1 MEQMFTGLVQAVGR
15 VASLTGSRLEV
26 DADGA
31 WPNDPLQ
38 TGESIAVN
46 GACLTALDEAAR
58 LKFDL
63 SPETLSRTALGALQ
77 PGSLVNLE
85 RSLRVGDRLGG
96 HFVLGHVDA
105 VAQILA
111 ITPQEGFFDVEFS
124 IPDGAAPLLIDKG
137 SVALDG
143 ISLTV
148 IAPSHTSFRV
158 AVIPHTWQHTH
169 LHTKQ
174 AGNRV
179 NLELDMLA
187 KHVQRLS
194 QA

>member
-1 MEQMFTGLVQAVGR
+1 MFTGLVQAVGR
-15 VASLTGSRLEV
+15 AALLSGSRMEI
-26 DADGA
+26 DAAGA
-31 WPNDPLQ
+31 WPGDPIQ
-38 TGESIAVN
+38 AGESIAVN
-46 GACLTALDEAAR
+46 GACLTALDTSDR

-63 SPETLSRTALGALQ
+63 SPETFQRTSLGAVE

-85 RSLRVGDRLGG
+85 RALRVGDRLGG

-105 VAQILA
+105 VAEILR
-111 ITPQEGFFDVEFS
+111 ITPLDEFFEVEFS
-124 IPDGAAPLLIDKG
+124 IPEGAAPLLIDKG

-148 IAPSHTSFRV
+148 IAPTTESFRV

-169 LHTKQ
+169 LHTKKPGDQ
-174 AGNRV
+174 V

-187 KHVQRLS
+187 KHVQRLN